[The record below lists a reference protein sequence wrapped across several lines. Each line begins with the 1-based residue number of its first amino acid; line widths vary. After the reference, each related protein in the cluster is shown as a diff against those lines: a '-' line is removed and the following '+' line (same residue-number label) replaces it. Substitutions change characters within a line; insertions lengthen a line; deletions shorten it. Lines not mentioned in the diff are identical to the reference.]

1 MAVPI
6 APLRTRGRGAPL
18 SWLIVRYFAYTVLG
32 IGAAWVASFAAFSAA
47 CNAGMVYPA
56 SWGPAHMDEVAAAL
70 RDEGAFDAGALPT
83 AYRYALVSGDG
94 TVLDTDLAGEQLERA
109 RGLARAESA
118 ESDGTTSELE
128 QIGGGGGV
136 TYGTVALADGTVCVL
151 RCEYLPQFISR
162 ELAESLPNPQNLMLA
177 AGCAGSVAATALVAR
192 RASRMISRSL
202 APLSAA
208 AEKVGAQQLDFS
220 VGTTGVR
227 EVNEVLAAM
236 DRMRASLAESLEAR
250 YRAERRQRDQVAAL
264 AHDLKTPLTVVR
276 ANTEFLEEELSG
288 DAGLDGPARAELA
301 CAARDGAEA
310 SERLDAYVRL
320 LIETS
325 RGEAPSERRTVR
337 LGSLLD
343 ALAADA
349 RALASARGLE
359 LAVDADP
366 QAIGAHASLDAEA
379 VTRAAM
385 NLVANAVDHAAGAVR
400 ISLGVEPAHGDGEPG
415 GRVRITVADDGEGF
429 SPAALEHGCER
440 FYTDDAARR
449 GGAGAHYGIG
459 LAMAAE
465 TARAHGGAVE
475 LENIVDRNGR
485 VAGARA
491 SLLLPLAERAGG
503 DGAEPDPAGP
513 VSRTR
518 ARSARP

>member
-32 IGAAWVASFAAFSAA
+32 IGAAWAASFAAFSAA

-94 TVLDTDLAGEQLERA
+94 TVLDTDLTGEQLERA
-109 RGLARAESA
+109 LKLARAESA
-118 ESDGTTSELE
+118 ESDGTASELE

-301 CAARDGAEA
+301 CAARDGSEA

-337 LGSLLD
+337 LGSLID

-400 ISLGVEPAHGDGEPG
+400 ISLGVEPARGDGEPG
-415 GRVRITVADDGEGF
+415 GRVRIAVADDGKGF
-429 SPAALEHGCER
+429 SPSALEHGCER

-449 GGAGAHYGIG
+449 GGAGTHYGIG

-475 LENIVDRNGR
+475 L
-485 VAGARA
+485 
-491 SLLLPLAERAGG
+491 
-503 DGAEPDPAGP
+503 
-513 VSRTR
+513 
-518 ARSARP
+518 

>member
-83 AYRYALVSGDG
+83 AYRYALVSDDG
-94 TVLDTDLAGEQLERA
+94 TVLDTDLTGEQLERA
-109 RGLARAESA
+109 RELARAESA
-118 ESDGTTSELE
+118 ESDGTASELE

-220 VGTTGVR
+220 VGITGVR

-264 AHDLKTPLTVVR
+264 AHDLKTPLTVIYGY
-276 ANTEFLEEELSG
+276 AQAF
-288 DAGLDGPARAELA
+288 
-301 CAARDGAEA
+301 RDGRVPPEK
-310 SERLDAYVRL
+310 EQDYHR
-320 LIETS
+320 II
-325 RGEAPSERRTVR
+325 GEK
-337 LGSLLD
+337 
-343 ALAADA
+343 ALAASELIDTLFA
-349 RALASARGLE
+349 YAKMEHPEYAPNLEPWRVDELVRSVAHEAEAQVEQAGCSLFVVPEGASLAQAARGDESPGTAASNAEPIARIDRQLFHRLLMNLISNACAHNPSGTSIY
-359 LAVDADP
+359 LACEVDAGRGLVRVRVADTGTGIPDHIASHAFDP
-366 QAIGAHASLDAEA
+366 F
-379 VTRAAM
+379 VTENAARSTNGGTGLGLTIARRAAELM
-385 NLVANAVDHAAGAVR
+385 
-400 ISLGVEPAHGDGEPG
+400 G
-415 GRVRITVADDGEGF
+415 GTLTL
-429 SPAALEHGCER
+429 SPNPPHPCATE
-440 FYTDDAARR
+440 FV
-449 GGAGAHYGIG
+449 I
-459 LAMAAE
+459 
-465 TARAHGGAVE
+465 E
-475 LENIVDRNGR
+475 LPRCTKE
-485 VAGARA
+485 
-491 SLLLPLAERAGG
+491 
-503 DGAEPDPAGP
+503 
-513 VSRTR
+513 
-518 ARSARP
+518 